1 MHKVSTLKIST
12 YLIFM
17 TTFLIVSL
25 CCFLDFKYSTNIFIF
40 ALILS
45 AINSFLF
52 FYICKN
58 KVFAEKEKT
67 EKDLKNEIQ
76 NNAKNLTTMLNNMPV
91 IAYIVDTDFNIKAC
105 NTETL
110 NYFDIELGN
119 DGQIQQLSTD
129 IFEGETMEQMK
140 TENEHIIKTK
150 KTVVT
155 ERPIKLKNGK
165 QNWFIIRKVPILDTN
180 NNVSKFVVFGRNID
194 SERAAQRQRETY
206 ISTLSHDL
214 KIPTIAQIR
223 ALELLVNG
231 NLGEINN
238 EQKEI
243 LNLTLDSC
251 YSMYDMLSTILST
264 YKYENNDVI
273 LNYEKISMQELLD
286 DAFSKT
292 GKTLRNKNI
301 QVKVSSKDKFVSVYA
316 DKMQMKKAFENLIDF
331 CVANAYNDTI
341 ICCEIDK
348 DIVSN
353 SVSIS
358 LLYESP
364 YVNPISINNMF
375 EMYTTSAEKFNKV
388 GSSLNLY
395 LAKQIITAHN
405 GIINIETKQSSYSR
419 CNIDL
424 PCINECAVAC

>member
-1 MHKVSTLKIST
+1 
-12 YLIFM
+12 
-17 TTFLIVSL
+17 
-25 CCFLDFKYSTNIFIF
+25 
-40 ALILS
+40 
-45 AINSFLF
+45 
-52 FYICKN
+52 
-58 KVFAEKEKT
+58 
-67 EKDLKNEIQ
+67 
-76 NNAKNLTTMLNNMPV
+76 MPV

-110 NYFDIELGN
+110 NYFDIELGSN
-119 DGQIQQLSTD
+119 GQIQQLSTD

-223 ALELLVNG
+223 ALELLING

-331 CVANAYNDTI
+331 CVANAYNDTV

-364 YVNPISINNMF
+364 YVNPKSINNMF

>member
-110 NYFDIELGN
+110 NYFDIELGSN
-119 DGQIQQLSTD
+119 GQIQQLSTD

-223 ALELLVNG
+223 ALELLING

-286 DAFSKT
+286 DAFSKR

-331 CVANAYNDTI
+331 CVSNAYNNTV

>member
-1 MHKVSTLKIST
+1 
-12 YLIFM
+12 
-17 TTFLIVSL
+17 
-25 CCFLDFKYSTNIFIF
+25 
-40 ALILS
+40 
-45 AINSFLF
+45 
-52 FYICKN
+52 
-58 KVFAEKEKT
+58 
-67 EKDLKNEIQ
+67 
-76 NNAKNLTTMLNNMPV
+76 
-91 IAYIVDTDFNIKAC
+91 
-105 NTETL
+105 
-110 NYFDIELGN
+110 
-119 DGQIQQLSTD
+119 
-129 IFEGETMEQMK
+129 
-140 TENEHIIKTK
+140 
-150 KTVVT
+150 
-155 ERPIKLKNGK
+155 
-165 QNWFIIRKVPILDTN
+165 
-180 NNVSKFVVFGRNID
+180 
-194 SERAAQRQRETY
+194 
-206 ISTLSHDL
+206 
-214 KIPTIAQIR
+214 
-223 ALELLVNG
+223 
-231 NLGEINN
+231 
-238 EQKEI
+238 
-243 LNLTLDSC
+243 
-251 YSMYDMLSTILST
+251 
-264 YKYENNDVI
+264 
-273 LNYEKISMQELLD
+273 MQELLD

>member
-1 MHKVSTLKIST
+1 M
-12 YLIFM
+12 
-17 TTFLIVSL
+17 
-25 CCFLDFKYSTNIFIF
+25 
-40 ALILS
+40 
-45 AINSFLF
+45 
-52 FYICKN
+52 
-58 KVFAEKEKT
+58 
-67 EKDLKNEIQ
+67 KNEIQ

-110 NYFDIELGN
+110 NYFDIELGI

-155 ERPIKLKNGK
+155 ERQIKLKNGK

-331 CVANAYNDTI
+331 CVANAYNDTV

>member
-1 MHKVSTLKIST
+1 MHKGTTLKISS
-12 YLIFM
+12 YIVFI
-17 TTFLIVSL
+17 TTFLIISV
-25 CCFLDFKYSTNIFIF
+25 CCFLDFKYSTNIFVF

-52 FYICKN
+52 FYVYKN
-58 KVFAEKEKT
+58 RIFVEKEKT
-67 EKDLKNEIQ
+67 ENYLKNEYQ
-76 NNAKNLTTMLNNMPV
+76 NNAKNLMTMLNNMPV
-91 IAYIVDTDFNIKAC
+91 IAYIVDTEFNIKAC
-105 NTETL
+105 NAETL
-110 NYFDIELGN
+110 DYFNLELGS
-119 DGQIQQLSTD
+119 DGQIKQLTAD
-129 IFEGETMEQMK
+129 IFEGETMEQMRE
-140 TENEHIIKTK
+140 ENEHIIKTK

-180 NNVSKFVVFGRNID
+180 NNVSRFVVFGRNID
-194 SERAAQRQRETY
+194 SEKAAQRQRETY

-223 ALELLVNG
+223 ALELLING
-231 NLGEINN
+231 NLGEINDG
-238 EQKEI
+238 QKEI

-301 QVKVSSKDKFVSVYA
+301 QVKVSSKDKFVSIYA
-316 DKMQMKKAFENLIDF
+316 DKMQMKKAFENLVDF
-331 CVANAYNDTI
+331 CVSNAYSDTV

-364 YVNPISINNMF
+364 YANPKSINNMF

-405 GIINIETKQSSYSR
+405 GIINIETKQSSYSK
-419 CNIDL
+419 CSIDL